1 MSENLLEVS
10 GGCYCGAVRYRAT
23 GVKPQVSECHCSQC
37 RKQAGHRY
45 AVVEAKTSHTEIE
58 GADKITWFRASPEGE
73 RGFCSVC
80 GSTLF
85 WKGSEEDFCGILAAS
100 VDEPNGLVLTS
111 HIFVESKGGYYEIT
125 DGLPQFEGY
134 DRPVGAG

>member
-10 GGCYCGAVRYRAT
+10 GGCYCGAVRYRAA

-45 AVVEAKTSHTEIE
+45 AVVEAKTSRTEIE
-58 GADKITWFRASPEGE
+58 GADKITWFRASPQGE

-85 WKGSEEDFCGILAAS
+85 WKGS
-100 VDEPNGLVLTS
+100 PNGLVLTS